1 MKGQIYYLSLASF
14 FLFLCLTLSSC
25 QKAPDPITKTSFKL
39 NTVITI
45 TIYDSEDTSLLDEAV
60 SLCDL
65 YENLFSRTRE
75 TSELYRINE
84 GLQQELSPDTESLLE
99 TALSYSRLSEG
110 LLDPSI
116 GPVSSLWDFHA
127 EEPAVPELGQIQS
140 ALPLVDYKKIQI
152 SSHRIHMD
160 QGMMLDLGA
169 VSKGYIADRIKEFL
183 MEKGVE
189 SAVIDLGGNVLC
201 IGSRPDGSPF
211 QIGIRQPFAGQNTAA
226 AVLSINGQ
234 SVVTSGIYERCF
246 EEEGVLYHHLLDP
259 NTGMPCENELA
270 SVTIISD
277 HSVDGDALST
287 CCFLLGMEKGMQLI
301 DRLPDVQAVFITRE
315 GEIRYS
321 QNFKAS

>member
-1 MKGQIYYLSLASF
+1 M
-14 FLFLCLTLSSC
+14 
-25 QKAPDPITKTSFKL
+25 
-39 NTVITI
+39 
-45 TIYDSEDTSLLDEAV
+45 
-60 SLCDL
+60 
-65 YENLFSRTRE
+65 
-75 TSELYRINE
+75 
-84 GLQQELSPDTESLLE
+84 E

-287 CCFLLGMEKGMQLI
+287 CCFLLGTEKGMQLI

>member
-1 MKGQIYYLSLASF
+1 
-14 FLFLCLTLSSC
+14 
-25 QKAPDPITKTSFKL
+25 
-39 NTVITI
+39 
-45 TIYDSEDTSLLDEAV
+45 
-60 SLCDL
+60 
-65 YENLFSRTRE
+65 
-75 TSELYRINE
+75 
-84 GLQQELSPDTESLLE
+84 
-99 TALSYSRLSEG
+99 
-110 LLDPSI
+110 
-116 GPVSSLWDFHA
+116 
-127 EEPAVPELGQIQS
+127 
-140 ALPLVDYKKIQI
+140 
-152 SSHRIHMD
+152 MD